1 MKQSTYTPVHRDI
14 MVEAQRLITN
24 RQVEMAKLQRIQDQ
38 ARKYNAASKV
48 WDRVFVGVCLFI
60 IVVGSIMLGTL
71 IPEIQAALEVTR

>member
-1 MKQSTYTPVHRDI
+1 MKQATYTPVHRDI

-24 RQVEMAKLQRIQDQ
+24 RQIEMAKLQRIQDQ
-38 ARKYNAASKV
+38 ARKYNSASRV

>member
-24 RQVEMAKLQRIQDQ
+24 RQIEMAKLQRIQDQ

-48 WDRVFVGVCLFI
+48 WDRIFVGVCLFI
-60 IVVGSIMLGTL
+60 IVVGSMLLGTL

>member
-1 MKQSTYTPVHRDI
+1 MKQLTPER
-14 MVEAQRLITN
+14 MEYLQ
-24 RQVEMAKLQRIQDQ
+24 QVQDQ
-38 ARKYNAASKV
+38 ARKYNSASRV

>member
-48 WDRVFVGVCLFI
+48 WDRVFVGVCLFV
-60 IVVGSIMLGTL
+60 IVVGSMLLGTL
-71 IPEIQAALEVTR
+71 IPEIQTALEVTR

>member
-1 MKQSTYTPVHRDI
+1 MKQSTPVHRDI

-60 IVVGSIMLGTL
+60 IVVGSMLLGTL

>member
-1 MKQSTYTPVHRDI
+1 MKQATYTPVHRDI

-48 WDRVFVGVCLFI
+48 WDRIFVGLCLFI
-60 IVVGSIMLGTL
+60 IVIGSMLLGTL

>member
-1 MKQSTYTPVHRDI
+1 MKQSTPVHRDI

-24 RQVEMAKLQRIQDQ
+24 RQIEMAKLQRIQDQ

-48 WDRVFVGVCLFI
+48 WDRIFVGVCLFI
-60 IVVGSIMLGTL
+60 IVVGSMLLGTL

>member
-1 MKQSTYTPVHRDI
+1 MKQYTPVHRDI
-14 MVEAQRLITN
+14 MVEAQRLITH
-24 RQVEMAKLQRIQDQ
+24 RQIEMAKLQRIQDQ

-60 IVVGSIMLGTL
+60 IVVGSMLLGTL

>member
-24 RQVEMAKLQRIQDQ
+24 RQIEMAKLQRIQDQ
-38 ARKYNAASKV
+38 ARKYNSASRV
-48 WDRVFVGVCLFI
+48 WDRVFVGVCLFV

>member
-24 RQVEMAKLQRIQDQ
+24 RQIEMAKLQRIQDQ
-38 ARKYNAASKV
+38 ARKYNSASKV
-48 WDRVFVGVCLFI
+48 WDRVFVGVCLFV
-60 IVVGSIMLGTL
+60 IVVGSIMLGTQ

>member
-24 RQVEMAKLQRIQDQ
+24 RQIEMAKLQRIQDQ
-38 ARKYNAASKV
+38 ARKYNSASRV

>member
-38 ARKYNAASKV
+38 ARKYNSASRV

>member
-1 MKQSTYTPVHRDI
+1 MKQYTPVHRDI

-38 ARKYNAASKV
+38 ARKYNSASKV

-60 IVVGSIMLGTL
+60 IVVGSMLLGTL
-71 IPEIQAALEVTR
+71 IPEIQAALEATR

>member
-24 RQVEMAKLQRIQDQ
+24 RQIEMAKLQRIQDQ
-38 ARKYNAASKV
+38 ARKYNAASKA

-60 IVVGSIMLGTL
+60 IVVGSMLLGTL

>member
-1 MKQSTYTPVHRDI
+1 MKQATYTPVHRDI

-38 ARKYNAASKV
+38 ARKYNSASRV

>member
-38 ARKYNAASKV
+38 ARKYNSASKV
-48 WDRVFVGVCLFI
+48 WDRVFVGVCLFV

-71 IPEIQAALEVTR
+71 IPEIQAALEGTR

>member
-38 ARKYNAASKV
+38 ARKYNSASRV
-48 WDRVFVGVCLFI
+48 WDRVFVGVCLFV

>member
-24 RQVEMAKLQRIQDQ
+24 RQVEMMKLQRIQDQ

-71 IPEIQAALEVTR
+71 IPEIQAALEATR

>member
-24 RQVEMAKLQRIQDQ
+24 RQVEMMKLQRIQDQ
-38 ARKYNAASKV
+38 ARKYNSASRV

>member
-1 MKQSTYTPVHRDI
+1 MKQETYTPVHRDI

-48 WDRVFVGVCLFI
+48 WDRVFVGVCLFV
-60 IVVGSIMLGTL
+60 IVVGSMLLGTL
-71 IPEIQAALEVTR
+71 IPEIQTALEVTR